1 MWKFYL
7 KRLLALIPV
16 LLGVTLL
23 VFIILSFAPGDPA
36 RTILGLEATDE
47 SVEQLREEMGLN
59 DSVFVQYARY
69 IFNAIQGDMGTSY
82 KSGLPVSTEIA
93 SRFPNTLQLA
103 VWGIIVALVIALPL
117 GILAAIKQNSFFD
130 GFSMVL
136 ALLGVSLPTFWLGL
150 LAILLFSVKLQWLPS
165 TGKEGPF
172 SVILPVLAM
181 SLSCLAGIARTT
193 RSSML
198 EVIRSD
204 YIRTAR
210 SKGLPKR
217 KIIFKHALQNAMIP
231 TLTVAGLQVCTMIS
245 GTVLVE
251 QIFAWPGI
259 GRLLVAAI
267 QDRDTPLIL
276 GCIIVFT
283 ICFTLINLIV
293 DVLYGVLDPRIKA
306 QYKG

>member
-1 MWKFYL
+1 
-7 KRLLALIPV
+7 
-16 LLGVTLL
+16 
-23 VFIILSFAPGDPA
+23 
-36 RTILGLEATDE
+36 
-47 SVEQLREEMGLN
+47 
-59 DSVFVQYARY
+59 
-69 IFNAIQGDMGTSY
+69 MGTSY

-306 QYKG
+306 QYKS